1 MSNNLTEIKKTLNTM
16 PVNKLKNLQTHLN
29 KILINKNTQTSPASL
44 INESNKKSY
53 NLKIKEI
60 YSPIAEAI
68 SSKVKLNS
76 TSKKLMNILKEIEK
90 NSKLTQNEKKNL
102 NSDIKKKLV
111 SINNVV
117 QFYGKEKI
125 N

>member
-16 PVNKLKNLQTHLN
+16 PVNKLKNLQIHLN

-68 SSKVKLNS
+68 SSKVKLNN
-76 TSKKLMNILKEIEK
+76 TSKKLMSILKEIEK

>member
-1 MSNNLTEIKKTLNTM
+1 MSNNLTDIKKTLNTM
-16 PVNKLKNLQTHLN
+16 HVNKLKNIQTHLN

-68 SSKVKLNS
+68 SSKVKLNN

-111 SINNVV
+111 SINNVI